1 MAPANL
7 DFYTHREENDVNL
20 VWKKKAEINRYQ
32 VGMNGVFLL
41 VPFQCDVCWFVN
53 LKKRIPDF
61 ALISDLRLLGY
72 IRRVNLDIMWSR
84 APGTVSNTKNGIV
97 NLIQCWD
104 ELGLDVNLP
113 NVGPWPLDDHV
124 GFGVALAQLR
134 YSQREGQNRATHL
147 QFDSIR
153 KLRTS
158 YAHLHQV
165 GRLAGNPDATSFKS
179 LKGESLS
186 ITDSPTDSRL
196 YQMFMRGLLLRMGR
210 QVESNWG
217 LDYRILVKIMSNLDL
232 EFRRE
237 STLLTRRREVIMLGS
252 YLVICFVCALRGN
265 EGFLVESDGLQQMID
280 TGKEEREHDRRHVVI
295 PLLGRFKNED
305 GEKWHV
311 MVSANATGSGILVRL
326 WIERLVEVLRLE
338 ERGMGPAFC
347 KSNGD
352 MIDYWNMNNAFVKE
366 VETVQKEEPTL
377 IDQTIEVGDHYSIF
391 RSLRK
396 GSTARAIDMN
406 VNETVIDLH
415 NRWRSLE
422 RTGGQRSTRSMR
434 AYYNDLRTAIRSRLT
449 YSKAL

>member
-7 DFYTHREENDVNL
+7 DFYTHREENEVNL
-20 VWKKKAEINRYQ
+20 VWKKKSEINRYQ
-32 VGMNGVFLL
+32 VGMNGAFLL
-41 VPFQCDVCWFVN
+41 VPFQCDICWFVN
-53 LKKRIPDF
+53 LQKREPD
-61 ALISDLRLLGY
+61 LLSLVDLRILGY
-72 IRRVNLDIMWSR
+72 IRRVNLDVIWSR
-84 APGTVSNTKNGIV
+84 APGTVSNTKSGIV
-97 NLIQCWD
+97 NIIQCWK
-104 ELGLDVNLP
+104 ELGLEIKLP
-113 NVGPWPLDDHV
+113 KVGPWPVEDHV

-165 GRLAGNPDATSFKS
+165 GRLASNPDGTTFKS
-179 LKGESLS
+179 LKGESMT
-186 ITDSPTDSRL
+186 ITDSPTDSRF

-217 LDYRILVKIMSNLDL
+217 LDYRILVKIMINLEY
-232 EFRRE
+232 EFKQP
-237 STLLTRRREVIMLGS
+237 STLPGRKREVVMLGS
-252 YLVICFVCALRGN
+252 YLIICFVCALRGN
-265 EGFLVESDGLQQMID
+265 EGFLVESDGLQQMIEM
-280 TGKEEREHDRRHVVI
+280 GNGEAEIEMGHVVI

-311 MVSANATGSGILVRL
+311 MVSANVTGSGLLVRQ
-326 WIERLVEVLRLE
+326 WIERLVEVLKAE
-338 ERGMGPAFC
+338 DKGMGPAFC
-347 KSNGD
+347 TMSGE
-352 MIDYWNMNNAFVKE
+352 MIDYWAMNNGFVKE
-366 VETVQKEEPTL
+366 VETIQKSEPNL
-377 IDQTIEVGDHYSIF
+377 IDQTIEVGDNYSIF

-415 NRWRSLE
+415 NRWRNLE